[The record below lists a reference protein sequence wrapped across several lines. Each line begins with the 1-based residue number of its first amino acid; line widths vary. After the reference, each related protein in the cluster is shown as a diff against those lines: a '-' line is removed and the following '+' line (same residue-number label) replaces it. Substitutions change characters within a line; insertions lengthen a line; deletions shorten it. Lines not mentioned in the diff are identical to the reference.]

1 MSTELLDQF
10 ISESRD
16 LLDGASGMLLELERS
31 PNDAALVNE
40 VFRMVHTMKGNSGL
54 FEFPEMT
61 KVLHAGEDLLDAVRD
76 GRVAY
81 SHDIADKLLEAI
93 DFVVILTDEIEST
106 KGISAKYQK
115 ISVQLASELKAL
127 NVASASGVA
136 KVESSEVAEAN
147 LPNNPLTHVDWKVL
161 EDVPLAVR
169 EKLASALEA
178 GNLTYLQYTPEADC
192 FFKGED
198 PFYQARQ
205 TPDVVWSTMHY
216 HEVQVDDELLWDPYR
231 CNMVFTVLSTADIEK
246 LFDHFRYVV
255 EQVKIEPVPAN
266 VWSGNQT
273 KVAQKNDAVMQDLD
287 FSKLTAEDQTYV
299 NQILQTQI
307 EVLNQPIETV
317 CFAGV
322 IQAVTAALSG
332 VLLYSKN
339 HQFNASLQQACEQSL
354 KSMTVNALLDWCN
367 QHSGNQ
373 AKQQSIISTQ
383 STQEVIAAVA
393 TVAETGVDAKDDE
406 AKFGR
411 RSDDAPA
418 AKTLKV
424 DQDKIDRLMNLIG
437 EMVVAKNSL
446 PYLAA
451 KAENQFGVRELAREI
466 KGQYSV
472 INRIAEEM
480 QQSIMQIR
488 MMPVSFIFQRFPRLV
503 RDTCRKLGKEVNL
516 ILEGEST
523 EADKLIVEAL
533 AEPLIHIVRNSLDH
547 GIEMPEARKAKGKPL
562 TGTLTIRASQ
572 QSDSVLIEIID
583 DGKGINPD
591 IIKRKAVEKG
601 LISEA
606 TMERMSD
613 QEAVN
618 LVFAPGFST
627 AEAITDLSGRGV
639 GMDAVRSAIER
650 VNGKV
655 SLHSKVDQGTTIR
668 LTLPLS
674 MAVTNIMVVESN
686 RQKFGVPMDMVLE
699 TVRIPQ
705 TAIRT
710 IKQSK
715 TTVLRGRIVPLVSLN
730 TLLNL
735 DEPHILNEDG
745 EVALLIV
752 RINDEYVG
760 MMVDEFKATVDI
772 ILKPL
777 PGVLADMKWYAG
789 SALMGDGSVLM
800 VLNPKELI

>member
-161 EDVPLAVR
+161 DNVPLAVR
-169 EKLASALEA
+169 EKLTSALEA

-273 KVAQKNDAVMQDLD
+273 KVAQKNDAVAQDLD

-354 KSMTVNALLDWCN
+354 KSMKVNALLDWCN
-367 QHSGNQ
+367 RHSVNQ
-373 AKQQSIISTQ
+373 AQKQNIVSN
-383 STQEVIAAVA
+383 QEVSATVA
-393 TVAETGVDAKDDE
+393 TVAETGVDTKDDE

-411 RSDDAPA
+411 RSEDAPA
-418 AKTLKV
+418 TKTLKV

-606 TMERMSD
+606 TMERMSH

-730 TLLNL
+730 ALLNL